1 MNAIEVQEL
10 FERLN
15 RFSDRLE
22 KKEGEEYK
30 WDYTFPDG
38 VETTYVL
45 RNVKNLNEIEDE
57 ITSAFIWLWNLKDYL
72 KELSKTVGKKP
83 QDIENIINSDKLLSV
98 CGDIANRLKH
108 GDLRESRSSLFPK
121 LGKLKLSFTKE
132 IISSIIFSGKEIE
145 LDISRP
151 NDIEVS
157 IPIYDKDG
165 CEIGDGFKFL
175 AEGISRW
182 EQCFFELMNAR

>member
-1 MNAIEVQEL
+1 VRNALSGKKGNIMNASEVQEL

-38 VETTYVL
+38 VETTYIL

-57 ITSAFIWLWNLKDYL
+57 ITSAFIWFWNLKDYL
-72 KELSKTVGKKP
+72 KKLSKTIGEKP
-83 QDIENIINSDKLLSV
+83 QDIENIINNDKQLAV
-98 CGDIANRLKH
+98 CGDIANRFKR

-121 LGKLKLSFTKE
+121 
-132 IISSIIFSGKEIE
+132 SIIFSGKEIE
-145 LDISRP
+145 FDISRP

-175 AEGISRW
+175 EEGISRW

>member
-1 MNAIEVQEL
+1 MNASEVQEL

-38 VETTYVL
+38 VETTYIL

-72 KELSKTVGKKP
+72 KELSKTIGKKP
-83 QDIENIINSDKLLSV
+83 QDIENIINNDKQLAV

-132 IISSIIFSGKEIE
+132 ILSSITFSGKEIE
-145 LDISRP
+145 FDISRP

-157 IPIYDKDG
+157 IPIYDKDR

-175 AEGISRW
+175 EEGISRW